1 MLEKSSGVVPKL
13 ILHET
18 LDSTNAELE
27 RLDRKD
33 LPEFTAVV
41 AMSQTAGQGRL
52 GRSWVSESGSS
63 ISVSV
68 LLRPKGSPAQIG
80 WLTLLAAAA
89 VRATAE
95 HLGATDAKIK
105 WPNDVLVQGK
115 KISGIL
121 ARLHEGDLVLGVGI
135 NLKPQSDAPEHATS
149 LSEQGAESDFDE
161 VLSVFLTQLRGRYI
175 KFMADPEL
183 SIRHTLQ
190 EFRDHS
196 STLGS
201 KVRAILPDQSEI
213 VGLAIDID
221 SSGNLLIQGDQLH
234 TISAADIIH
243 LRN

>member
-1 MLEKSSGVVPKL
+1 MLEKSSLVVPRL

-27 RLDRKD
+27 RLDRSN

-41 AMSQTAGQGRL
+41 SMSQSAGQGRL
-52 GRSWVSESGSS
+52 GRSWVSEPGSS
-63 ISVSV
+63 ISVSM
-68 LLRPKGSPAQIG
+68 LLRPKATPTQIG

-89 VRATAE
+89 VRATTS
-95 HLGATDAKIK
+95 HLGAADSKIK
-105 WPNDVLVQGK
+105 WPNDVLVGGK

-121 ARLHEGDLVLGVGI
+121 ARLQGEELILGVGI

-149 LSEQGAESDFDE
+149 LSEQGAISDFDE
-161 VLSVFLTQLRGRYI
+161 VLAAFLTQLRGRYV
-175 KFMADPEL
+175 KFLLDPEL
-183 SIRHTLQ
+183 AIRDVTQ

-196 STLGS
+196 STLGNE
-201 KVRAILPDQSEI
+201 VRAILPDHSEVI
-213 VGLAIDID
+213 GTAIDLD
-221 SSGNLLIQGDQLH
+221 SSGNLLIQNDQLH

>member
-1 MLEKSSGVVPKL
+1 MLEKSALVVPKL
-13 ILHET
+13 IFHET

-27 RLDRKD
+27 RLDRSS

-41 AMSQTAGQGRL
+41 AMSQSAGQGRL
-52 GRSWVSESGSS
+52 GRAWVSEPGSS

-68 LLRPKGSPAQIG
+68 LLRPKATSTQIG

-89 VRATAE
+89 VRATSDL
-95 HLGATDAKIK
+95 LGVADSKIK
-105 WPNDVLVQGK
+105 WPNDVLVEGK

-121 ARLHEGDLVLGVGI
+121 ARLHGKDLILGVGI
-135 NLKPQSDAPEHATS
+135 NLKPQTDAPEHATS
-149 LSEQGAESDFDE
+149 LSEQGAKFDFDE
-161 VLSVFLTQLRGRYI
+161 VLAAFLTQLRGRYV
-175 KFMADPEL
+175 KFLADPEL
-183 SIRHTLQ
+183 AIRDVAQ

-201 KVRAILPDQSEI
+201 QVRAILPDQSEI
-213 VGLAIDID
+213 TGTAIDLD
-221 SSGNLLIQGDQLH
+221 SSGNLLIKNDQLH